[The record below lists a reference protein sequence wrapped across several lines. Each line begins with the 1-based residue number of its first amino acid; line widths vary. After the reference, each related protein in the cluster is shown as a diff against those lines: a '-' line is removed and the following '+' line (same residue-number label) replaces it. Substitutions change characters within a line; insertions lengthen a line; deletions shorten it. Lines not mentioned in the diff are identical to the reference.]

1 MPAVSA
7 ARQPGWRTRNF
18 RLGRET
24 REHLGRDRARP
35 HARRTL
41 RIAHHPYPRLETFY
55 RQRAG
60 LGDAVLDLEGGG
72 FPARHLMRQTI
83 IASVGERTLAT
94 VDLPPRATTFR
105 VRVPADITVA
115 KAFALILTMPH
126 AGRPSDIANS
136 GDMRL
141 RGLYLRSITLERSVG
156 EP

>member
-1 MPAVSA
+1 MLMPGKPWLLAQNGTGSGILWNGWGSPDGGGVWSE
-7 ARQPGWRTRNF
+7 ARQAVILVHLPAGW
-18 RLGRET
+18 
-24 REHLGRDRARP
+24 
-35 HARRTL
+35 
-41 RIAHHPYPRLETFY
+41 
-55 RQRAG
+55 QR
-60 LGDAVLDLEGGG
+60 DAVLDLEGGG

-141 RGLYLRSITLERSVG
+141 RGLYLRSITLERSAG